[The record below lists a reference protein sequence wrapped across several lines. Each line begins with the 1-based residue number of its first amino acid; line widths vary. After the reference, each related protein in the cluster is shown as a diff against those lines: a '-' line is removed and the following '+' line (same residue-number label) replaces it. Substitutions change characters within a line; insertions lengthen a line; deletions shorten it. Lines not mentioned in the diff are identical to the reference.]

1 MDAQTKKRIRIAEQ
15 AAKKYLKNDRFTIQ
29 SLAEELD
36 MKSSEVFELFPNRS
50 SMLSFFYESR
60 IIIYNEQTKNIKD
73 YNSFTLSEKLSNFA
87 LSLLDQFNE
96 HREFVLLTYKSKISK
111 NCRMTKFEE
120 RFKKVIKTT
129 FEEDK
134 DRSSSS
140 AIILNDIFYKILFC
154 HFHALI
160 EFWRNDESIQ
170 NQNSMALV
178 DKWASFTE
186 EVFYS
191 AIVDKGADLSKFLFY
206 QSPLS
211 KITFN
216 SCKSGSDNE

>member
-1 MDAQTKKRIRIAEQ
+1 MDDPTKKRIRIAEQ

-50 SMLSFFYESR
+50 SMLSYFYESR
-60 IIIYNEQTKNIKD
+60 IILYEEQTKHIKD
-73 YNSFTLSEKLSNFA
+73 YDGFTLSEKLSNFA

-96 HREFVLLTYKSKISK
+96 HREFVLLTYKPVISK
-111 NCRMTKFEE
+111 NYRATKFDEN
-120 RFKKVIKTT
+120 FKKTIRTI
-129 FEEDK
+129 FEDDK
-134 DRSSSS
+134 HRSSSS
-140 AIILNDIFYKILFC
+140 SIVLNNAFYTLLLY

-160 EFWRNDESIQ
+160 EFWRNDDSIQ
-170 NQNSMALV
+170 YQNSMALV

-191 AIVDKGADLSKFLFY
+191 AIVDKGLDLTKFMFY
-206 QSPLS
+206 QSPFRNFM
-211 KITFN
+211 FN
-216 SCKSGSDNE
+216 LRNPGSENE